1 MTRRRSGRDLAF
13 VSSPIPVG
21 RGFDSEQ
28 PVFRVQFVNGLEAE
42 VGGVGQ
48 AADGEE
54 VCVVMPQPG
63 NLQQ

>member
-1 MTRRRSGRDLAF
+1 VTRWRSGRDLAF
-13 VSSPIPVG
+13 VSTTIPVG

-48 AADGEE
+48 AADGQE
-54 VCVVMPQPG
+54 VRVVVPQPG
-63 NLQQ
+63 NLQ